1 MTTQI
6 APPHRL
12 ALVGILSAVGGSLV
26 FSVNDVSIKFLSG
39 SYALHEVVLIR
50 SSVGLMIMLCVVL
63 PFHGGL
69 PALRTQRLPM
79 HLMRALFVVC
89 SNLFYFLGL
98 AAMPL
103 ADAVAIFFI
112 APLLIT
118 ALSVPLLGEKV
129 GIRRWIA
136 VGVGLLG
143 VIVMMRP
150 GQSGFHWAA
159 LLPVLS
165 ALFYA
170 MMHMMT
176 RRMGPSEKA
185 VTMAFYVQ
193 LTFIVVCLGMGFTV
207 GDGHLAAQSDP
218 SLAFL
223 FRGWTWPHL
232 GDWPIFLAS
241 GAASAIGGFLIA
253 QAYRLCEAGL
263 VAPFEYASMPLA
275 IFWGAT
281 VFGTWPD
288 LHAWIGIALICGGGL
303 YMFWREAVSRS
314 RT

>member
-1 MTTQI
+1 MTI
-6 APPHRL
+6 DVSPPRRL
-12 ALVGILSAVGGSLV
+12 ALAGILSAVGGSLV
-26 FSVNDVSIKFLSG
+26 FSINDVSIKFLSG

-50 SSVGLMIMLCVVL
+50 SSVGLLIMLCVIL

-69 PALRTQRLPM
+69 PALRTQKLPM
-79 HLMRALFVVC
+79 HLLRALFVVF

-103 ADAVAIFFI
+103 ADTVAIFFI

-118 ALSVPLLGEKV
+118 ALSVPILGEKV
-129 GIRRWIA
+129 GWRRWLA
-136 VGVGLLG
+136 VGIGMLG
-143 VIVMMRP
+143 VIVMLRP
-150 GQSGFHWAA
+150 GQNGFHWVA
-159 LLPVLS
+159 LLPLLS

-176 RRMGPSEKA
+176 RKMGISEKA

-193 LTFIVVCLGMGFTV
+193 VNFIFVCLTMGLIV

-223 FRGWTWPHL
+223 FRGWTWPHP
-232 GDWPIFLAS
+232 GDIPIFLAS
-241 GAASAIGGFLIA
+241 GTASAVGGYLIA
-253 QAYRLCEAGL
+253 QAYRLCEAGM
-263 VAPFEYASMPLA
+263 VAPFEYSSMPMA
-275 IFWGAT
+275 IFWGVT

-288 LHAWIGIALICGGGL
+288 LHAWIGICLILGGGL
-303 YMFWREAVSRS
+303 YMFWREAVNRGQA
-314 RT
+314 